1 MSSKNP
7 GQGSNTL
14 QRGLVRTLVLGVT
27 AGAILAAPGQPVSVR
42 LADTGAGFAAAG
54 TVWHQDGEPPRH
66 LKEVLVPGQPAAA
79 PHQPPVDLPR
89 IVSGIKI
96 PRPGSI
102 YRNPIYERD
111 EVVVPN
117 VARTAVLI
125 GDSQSEPANGW
136 PRQGLA
142 ALGYQVHFAGKGGT
156 GFVKANGRVGNYI
169 DALER
174 GDWLLP
180 TGTPGLVV
188 VQGGG
193 NDAGSGATDA
203 QITAN
208 ANRLLHALKSRYPS
222 TRILMIGT
230 LGRGAGNHG
239 GRRSQVDALLATIA
253 AKQGITF
260 IGAGD
265 WLTRYNLVHRLAD
278 TVHMNAEGHKA
289 LALVLQRRLL
299 ELNVPDLTATSG
311 TAAARSGDDTTMD

>member
-1 MSSKNP
+1 MSSENP
-7 GQGSNTL
+7 GQGSSPL
-14 QRGLVRTLVLGVT
+14 QRGLVRTLVLGVA
-27 AGAILAAPGQPVSVR
+27 AGVIVAAPGQPMSAKP
-42 LADTGAGFAAAG
+42 ADSRADFAAAG
-54 TVWHQDGEPPRH
+54 TAWNQDGVPPQLLR
-66 LKEVLVPGQPAAA
+66 EVSVPGQPVTA
-79 PHQPPVDLPR
+79 PHQPPVDLPGV
-89 IVSGIKI
+89 VSGITI
-96 PRPGSI
+96 PRPGAV
-102 YRNPIYERD
+102 YRNPIYGRD

-117 VARTAVLI
+117 VGRTAVLI

-208 ANRLLHALKSRYPS
+208 ANRLLHALKSRYPA

-230 LGRGAGNHG
+230 LGRGGGN
-239 GRRSQVDALLATIA
+239 RRSQVDTLLATIA
-253 AKQGITF
+253 ARQGITF

-265 WLTRYNLVHRLAD
+265 WLTKYNLTHRLTD
-278 TVHMNAEGHKA
+278 TVHMNSEGHKA
-289 LALVLQRRLL
+289 LSIVLQGRLR

-311 TAAARSGDDTTMD
+311 KSTARTGDDTTMG

>member
-14 QRGLVRTLVLGVT
+14 QRGLVRTLVLGVA
-27 AGAILAAPGQPVSVR
+27 AGVILAAPGQSMSAK
-42 LADTGAGFAAAG
+42 LADSGADLAAAG
-54 TVWHQDGEPPRH
+54 TVWNQDGVPPR
-66 LKEVLVPGQPAAA
+66 LLREVSVPGQPAAA
-79 PHQPPVDLPR
+79 PHKPPVDLPGV
-89 IVSGIKI
+89 VSGITI
-96 PRPGSI
+96 PHPGSV
-102 YRNPIYERD
+102 YRNPIYGRD

-117 VARTAVLI
+117 IARTAVLI

-142 ALGYQVHFAGKGGT
+142 ALGYQVHFAGRGGT

-208 ANRLLHALKSRYPS
+208 ANRLLQALKSRYPS

-260 IGAGD
+260 IGVGD
-265 WLTRYNLVHRLAD
+265 WLTRYNLTHRLAD

-289 LALVLQRRLL
+289 LGVVLQGRLR
-299 ELNVPDLTATSG
+299 ELNVPDLIAANGSS
-311 TAAARSGDDTTMD
+311 AARTGDDTTVG

>member
-1 MSSKNP
+1 MSSENL

-14 QRGLVRTLVLGVT
+14 QRGLVRMLVLGIA
-27 AGAILAAPGQPVSVR
+27 AGAILAAPGQPTAK
-42 LADTGAGFAAAG
+42 LADSGADFAAAG
-54 TVWHQDGEPPRH
+54 TVWNQDGVPPR
-66 LKEVLVPGQPAAA
+66 LLREVLVPGQPAAA
-79 PHQPPVDLPR
+79 PHQAPVDLPG
-89 IVSGIKI
+89 IVAGITI
-96 PRPGSI
+96 PHPGSV
-102 YRNPIYERD
+102 YRNPIYGRD

-117 VARTAVLI
+117 IARTAVLI

-142 ALGYQVHFAGKGGT
+142 ALGYQVHFAGRGGT
-156 GFVKANGRVGNYI
+156 GFVTANGRVGNYI

-260 IGAGD
+260 IGVGD
-265 WLTRYNLVHRLAD
+265 WLTRYNLTHRLAD

-289 LALVLQRRLL
+289 LGVVLQGRLR
-299 ELNVPDLTATSG
+299 ELNVPDLTAANGSS
-311 TAAARSGDDTTMD
+311 AARTGDHTTVG